1 MGSRIEHRA
10 EFSAGLAAV
19 LAAVSGEDALRAR
32 LAELGGDSAALLS
45 HEVNGD
51 TALYD
56 TVRYELRHGI
66 AAQRLPQAVRALHK
80 GDIVVQRK
88 QVWQRS
94 GDGYTGKVDVSVSG
108 VPGEIGA
115 QTFLTPRGARVEFRT
130 SGEVTVRI
138 PLFGGKIEEFVAQQV
153 TNLLAREA
161 DFTTSWLAE
170 HA

>member
-32 LAELGGDSAALLS
+32 LKELGGDNAALLS
-45 HEVNGD
+45 HSVTKDTSGD
-51 TALYD
+51 V
-56 TVRYELRHGI
+56 VRYELQHGI
-66 AAQRLPQAVRALHK
+66 AAQRLPQAVQALHR
-80 GDIVVQRK
+80 GDIIVHRK

-94 GDGYTGKVDVSVSG
+94 GDAYAGKVDVSVSG

-115 QTFLTPRGARVEFRT
+115 QTFLTPRGERVEFRT

-153 TNLLAREA
+153 TNLLAHEA

>member
-32 LAELGGDSAALLS
+32 LAELGGDDAALLS
-45 HEVNGD
+45 HSVNGD
-51 TALYD
+51 T
-56 TVRYELRHGI
+56 VNYELRHGI

-80 GDIVVQRK
+80 GDIVVHRK
-88 QVWQRS
+88 QVWRKS
-94 GDGYTGKVDVSVSG
+94 GEGYTGKVDVSVSG

-115 QTFLTPRGARVEFRT
+115 QTFLTPRGERTEFRT
-130 SGEVTVRI
+130 SGEVVVRI

>member
-10 EFSAGLAAV
+10 EFSAPLAAV

-32 LAELGGDSAALLS
+32 LAELGGDDAKLLS
-45 HEVNGD
+45 HSVDG
-51 TALYD
+51 D
-56 TVRYELRHGI
+56 TVRYELQHGI

-80 GDIVVQRK
+80 GDIIVRRK

-94 GDGYTGKVDVSVSG
+94 GDGHAGHVDVNVSG
-108 VPGEIGA
+108 MPGEIGA
-115 QTFLTPRGARVEFRT
+115 RTFLTPRGQRVEFRT

-153 TNLLAREA
+153 TNLLSREA
-161 DFTTSWLAE
+161 DFTTTWLAE

>member
-10 EFSAGLAAV
+10 EFSAPLAAV
-19 LAAVSGEDALRAR
+19 LTAVSGEDALRAR
-32 LAELGGDSAALLS
+32 LAELGGDDAKLLS
-45 HEVNGD
+45 HSANGD
-51 TALYD
+51 A
-56 TVRYELRHGI
+56 VRYELQHGI

-80 GDIVVQRK
+80 GDIIVQRK

-94 GDGYTGKVDVSVSG
+94 GDGYTGHVDVNVSG

-115 QTFLTPRGARVEFRT
+115 QTFLTPRGERVEFRT

-153 TNLLAREA
+153 TTLLRREA
-161 DFTTSWLAE
+161 DFTASWLAE

>member
-10 EFSAGLAAV
+10 EFSAGLGAV

-32 LAELGGDSAALLS
+32 LKELGGDNAALLA
-45 HEVNGD
+45 HAVDG
-51 TALYD
+51 D

-66 AAQRLPQAVRALHK
+66 AAQRLPQAVQALHR
-80 GDIVVQRK
+80 GDIVVHRK

-94 GDGYTGKVDVSVSG
+94 GDAYTGQVEVSVSG

-115 QTFLTPRGARVEFRT
+115 QTFLTPRGERVEFRT

-161 DFTTSWLAE
+161 DFTASWLAE

>member
-32 LAELGGDSAALLS
+32 LKELGGDNAALLS
-45 HEVNGD
+45 HAVDG
-51 TALYD
+51 D

-66 AAQRLPQAVRALHK
+66 AAQRLPQAVQALHR
-80 GDIVVQRK
+80 GDIVVHRK

-94 GDGYTGKVDVSVSG
+94 GDAYTGKVDVSVSG

-115 QTFLTPRGARVEFRT
+115 QTFLTPRGERVEFRT